1 MTGSLSVADRQRR
14 PRTALDVAG
23 TMPVPAAPLRVGWR
37 GGIDLNPLDVTDRD
51 AMAWLRTL
59 IWPEQEQRRQRLVDA
74 ITIAREDPPALIAGD
89 LLEALPAE
97 IDTAAE
103 HGVVV
108 VFHSAVIAYLNQK
121 DRAKFSALMND
132 LVDSGA
138 CRWVSNEG
146 GGRADRRH
154 PHRTKHPDDDL
165 TFVLSVDGRAVA
177 RTHQHGAAMRWL

>member
-1 MTGSLSVADRQRR
+1 
-14 PRTALDVAG
+14 
-23 TMPVPAAPLRVGWR
+23 MPTAPLGVGWR
-37 GGIDLNPLDVTDRD
+37 GGIELNPFDVTDQD
-51 AMAWLRTL
+51 AIAWLRTL
-59 IWPEQEQRRQRLVDA
+59 IWPEQETAAPTTARRDHHRPPES
-74 ITIAREDPPALIAGD
+74 ARPDGRAPARSA
-89 LLEALPAE
+89 PAE

-132 LVDSGA
+132 LVGSGA

-146 GGRADRRH
+146 VGVLTDVT
-154 PHRTKHPDDDL
+154 RTAPNTQDDDL
-165 TFVLSVDGRAVA
+165 TFVLGVDGRAVA

>member
-1 MTGSLSVADRQRR
+1 
-14 PRTALDVAG
+14 
-23 TMPVPAAPLRVGWR
+23 MPVPAAPLRVGWR
-37 GGIDLNPLDVTDRD
+37 GGIDLNPLDVTDQD

-74 ITIAREDPPALIAGD
+74 ITIARQDPPALTAGD

-146 GGRADRRH
+146 AGVLTDVTRIA
-154 PHRTKHPDDDL
+154 PNTQDDDL
-165 TFVLSVDGRAVA
+165 TFMLGVDGRAVA